1 VIAARQLAEP
11 KEHAMAEQIDN
22 RLIYEIL
29 KSVQGRLTLLE
40 GMCGEMRNMLAL
52 LRTRGTRRDA
62 AVLEVRLAELE
73 RTLERLE
80 RRLAEDR
87 S

>member
-1 VIAARQLAEP
+1 
-11 KEHAMAEQIDN
+11 MAEQIDN

-29 KSVQGRLTLLE
+29 KSVQGRLALLE
-40 GMCGEMRNMLAL
+40 GMCGEMRKMLAL

-62 AVLEVRLAELE
+62 AVLEDRSAELE